1 MSRVYWD
8 SMLFIYWLE
17 DHPQYAKQVDAIH
30 SRMKQRQDRLITGA
44 FTFGEVLAG
53 TYRKGRAELADQFR
67 TLLRSVVA
75 EIVPFTIE
83 TAEHYARIR
92 GALATTPADAIHL
105 ASAAQAGTDLFL
117 TNDKSLVGKIVPGI
131 QFIAML
137 DTPIL

>member
-17 DHPQYAKQVDAIH
+17 DHPQYAKQVDAIY

-53 TYRKGRAELADQFR
+53 TYRRGRAELADQFR

-75 EIVPFTIE
+75 EVVPFTVE

-92 GALATTPADAIHL
+92 GALGTTPADAIHL

-137 DTPIL
+137 DTQIL

>member
-17 DHPQYAKQVDAIH
+17 DHPQFAKQVDSIH

-53 TYRKGRAELADQFR
+53 TYRKGRPQLAVQFR
-67 TLLRSVVA
+67 ELLRSVVA
-75 EIVPFTIE
+75 EVVPFTIE
-83 TAEHYARIR
+83 TADRYAQIR
-92 GALATTPADAIHL
+92 GALGTTPADAIHL

-117 TNDKSLVGKIVPGI
+117 TNDKSLVGKTVPGI
-131 QFIAML
+131 HFIALL
-137 DTPIL
+137 DTQIL